1 MSTLSTL
8 AESLIGSEIVKL
20 GNEISNRIR
29 SGEKIYNFTI
39 GDFAPAIFPIPE
51 QLEDLIVDA
60 YREGFTH
67 YPPAE
72 GIMDLRQAVA
82 EFIFDY
88 QNVRYKPS
96 EIQISSGGR
105 PLIYALFR
113 TVVNPGDK
121 VIYAVPSW
129 NNNHYTMLCGGVPCE
144 ILARPEN
151 DFMPTA
157 EDIAPHI
164 QGAALLCLCTP
175 QNPTGTTL
183 SASELEKI
191 CDLVLEEN
199 KRRGAE
205 EKKLYVLFDQMYWT
219 MTYGDTKHLHPA
231 AIRPEMKEYTVCV
244 DGASKAFAATGIRV
258 GWALGPEKIMAKMKA
273 LLSHVGAW
281 APMAE
286 QRACAQF
293 LKDKT
298 AVSEFF
304 VLFKKR
310 LEERLW
316 AIYKGFKTLQEQG
329 YPIAAI
335 APKAAIY
342 LTVKLDLKGKKFGD
356 QELSRQSDVTQFLI
370 SEAGL
375 AIVPF
380 ICFGADSE
388 SPWYRISVGT
398 CKMEDLK
405 DMFDKLA
412 VALGH
417 LH

>member
-1 MSTLSTL
+1 MSQLSQL

-20 GNEISNRIR
+20 GNEISNRVR
-29 SGEKIYNFTI
+29 NGEKIYNFTI
-39 GDFAPAIFPIPE
+39 GDFAPSIFPIPE
-51 QLEDLIVDA
+51 KLEDLIVNA

-72 GIMDLRQAVA
+72 GTMDLRQAVSD
-82 EFIFDY
+82 FIFDY
-88 QNVRYKPS
+88 QNVLYKPS

-105 PLIYALFR
+105 PLIYSLFK

-129 NNNHYTMLCGGVPCE
+129 NNNHYTMLNGGIPCE
-144 ILARPEN
+144 IIAKPEH

-157 EDIAPHI
+157 EDIAPHVKD
-164 QGAALLCLCTP
+164 AALLCLCTP

-183 SASELEKI
+183 SKTELEKI
-191 CDLVLEEN
+191 CDLVLAEN
-199 KRRGAE
+199 KRRGTD

-219 MTYGDTKHLHPA
+219 LTYGDTRHVHPA
-231 AIRPEMKEYTVCV
+231 ALRQEMKDYTICV

-258 GWALGPEKIMAKMKA
+258 GWALGPEKVIAKMKA
-273 LLSHVGAW
+273 LLSHIGAW

-286 QRACAQF
+286 QRACGQF
-293 LKDKT
+293 LNDKE
-298 AVSEFF
+298 AVTEFF
-304 VLFKKR
+304 DHFKKL
-310 LEERLW
+310 LEKRLW
-316 AIYKGFKTLQEQG
+316 TIFNGFKRLADKG
-329 YPIAAI
+329 YPIDAI

-342 LTVKLDLKGKKFGD
+342 LTVKLDLKGRKHGNKVLEK
-356 QELSRQSDVTQFLI
+356 QADVTQYLI

-380 ICFGADSE
+380 ICFGADAE

-398 CKMEDLK
+398 CRMEDL
-405 DMFDKLA
+405 DNMFEKLEL
-412 VALGH
+412 ALRR
-417 LH
+417 LL